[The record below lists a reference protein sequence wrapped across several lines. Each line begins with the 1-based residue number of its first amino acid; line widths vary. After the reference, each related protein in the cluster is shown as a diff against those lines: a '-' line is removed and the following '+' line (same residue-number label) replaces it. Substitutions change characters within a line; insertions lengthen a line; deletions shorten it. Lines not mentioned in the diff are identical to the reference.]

1 MQQEKNKWTPFPNQF
16 IQRLL
21 QMHYELME
29 KVQVDRPYLLEVV
42 RFHFRI
48 LPILDV
54 VAVVRV
60 LNSVVKGIRP
70 RSFYRVIERIC

>member
-1 MQQEKNKWTPFPNQF
+1 
-16 IQRLL
+16 
-21 QMHYELME
+21 MHYELME